1 MYTLS
6 HSLMN
11 KFSKQLLNSRN
22 ISFIFEHRVKHTST
36 CLSKIFKE
44 RHESTNTTC
53 FPYIL
58 ANTSSELNEN
68 SKVCYSYKS
77 YHHEFPKYDIPNN
90 YLNTVTKCS
99 KRTFHTAIINNESN
113 ASTSGSKENLT
124 SPNEQKHENIFTIPN
139 LLCVSRIIASPYLAH
154 VIINN
159 SDFSLALGIFMYAG
173 ATDAVSKT
181 NIIIKYSTKGNIIR
195 LKSTHV

>member
-1 MYTLS
+1 MLTLS
-6 HSLMN
+6 HSLIN
-11 KFSKQLLNSRN
+11 KLSKKLLNSKN
-22 ISFIFEHRVKHTST
+22 ISYIFEHRVNHTT
-36 CLSKIFKE
+36 CLSKVFKE
-44 RHESTNTTC
+44 RHESTKKVY

-58 ANTSSELNEN
+58 ANTSIELKEY
-68 SKVCYSYKS
+68 SKVCCGYKS
-77 YHHEFPKYDIPNN
+77 YHHEFSKYNTPNN

-99 KRTFHTAIINNESN
+99 KRIFHTAIINNESN

-124 SPNEQKHENIFTIPN
+124 PPNEQKHENIFTIPN

-173 ATDAVSKT
+173 ATDAVSKMS
-181 NIIIKYSTKGNIIR
+181 IIIQYST
-195 LKSTHV
+195 